1 MIPNLFILDSGGEVI
16 IEKHFMPGFKRS
28 VCDVFWEEAAKFDVK
43 ENVCTNTPSS
53 SASMPANSHH
63 SIRANLNFLPRRSRP

>member
-1 MIPNLFILDSGGEVI
+1 MIPNIFILDSGGEVI

-43 ENVCTNTPSS
+43 ENVRCHAFYCSVNVH
-53 SASMPANSHH
+53 A
-63 SIRANLNFLPRRSRP
+63 IPRFCALTC